1 MMTSGWIIYDRS
13 TLVTGGFTKVEDTL
27 VVTGNLVEVT

>member
-1 MMTSGWIIYDRS
+1 MMKSGWIIYDRS

-27 VVTGNLVEVT
+27 VGTVNLVEFT